1 MSEAML
7 LSIAIGVFIMLLVGI
22 ALTIYEFHK
31 AGEEPAEEIRKKSD
45 KPGR

>member
-1 MSEAML
+1 MSEGLILA
-7 LSIAIGVFIMLLVGI
+7 IAIGVFILLLIGI

-31 AGEEPAEEIRKKSD
+31 AGEEPAEDIRRKSD